1 MKQSKI
7 RFFSIM
13 TYIMLLVINTFMLF
27 FLRNY
32 FNLMFLAALIIA
44 PFFSFIIG
52 FFLCRTVQFSLNSA
66 SLVENRHNEFQFSVH
81 VDNPSILF
89 TNNCVV
95 FITVSNELFGEKT
108 THSINIPIN
117 PFMESKVIYPV
128 KSAHCGVI
136 SISVNSVVIFDIFNL
151 FRFHKNINVT
161 REIPVFPD
169 ESIIDNTFTMDFS
182 QGCNNMDE
190 STIKGNDTS
199 EVSEIREYIPG
210 DKLQNIH
217 WKLSAKKDILMVK
230 ERMSLTSTQLLFYIE
245 LADLENEAL
254 DTVLDYAYGIGTFLC
269 TENKPFTFL
278 WYSVKRQECRSH
290 FILNLDDLRECL
302 CEILYE
308 SPFANYKELRSQI
321 PLMCG
326 HENFIT
332 IGADYV
338 LEKEKQSE

>member
-7 RFFSIM
+7 RIYSII
-13 TYIMLLVINTFMLF
+13 TYILLLGINIFMLF

-52 FFLCRTVQFSLNSA
+52 FFLCRNIELSLSAA
-66 SLVENRHNEFQFSVH
+66 SLVENRRNEFQFSIH
-81 VDNPSILF
+81 IDNPSILF
-89 TNNCVV
+89 ANNCIV
-95 FITVSNELFGEKT
+95 FVTVSNELFGEKT
-108 THSINIPIN
+108 THSINIPVN
-117 PFMESKVIYPV
+117 PFMESKVDYPV
-128 KSAHCGVI
+128 KSFHCGVI
-136 SISVNSVVIFDIFNL
+136 TVSADSVCIFDLFNL
-151 FRFHKNINVT
+151 FRFNRNLSIT

-169 ESIIDNTFTMDFS
+169 EKIIDDTFNMDFS
-182 QGCNNMDE
+182 EGYNNLEE

-199 EVSEIREYIPG
+199 DVSEIREYIPG

-230 ERMSLTSTQLLFYIE
+230 ERVSLTSTQLLFYIE
-245 LADLENEAL
+245 LADLKDQTL
-254 DTVLDYAYGIGTFLC
+254 DMILDYAYGIGIYLC
-269 TENKPFTFL
+269 RETIPYTFL

-290 FILNLDDLRECL
+290 LILNLEDLKEGL

-308 SPFANYKELRSQI
+308 SPFANYKEIRSQI
-321 PLMCG
+321 PMMCG

-338 LEKEKQSE
+338 LEKEEKTE

>member
-7 RFFSIM
+7 RFYSII
-13 TYIMLLVINTFMLF
+13 TYIILLIFNAFMLF

-44 PFFSFIIG
+44 PFFSYVIG
-52 FFLCRTVQFSLNSA
+52 AFLCHSVQFSLSSA
-66 SLVENRHNEFQFSVH
+66 SLVENRRNEFQFRVH
-81 VDNPSILF
+81 IDNPSILF
-89 TNNCVV
+89 TNNCIV
-95 FITVSNELFGEKT
+95 FITVSSELFGERT

-117 PFMESKVIYPV
+117 PFMESRVDYPV
-128 KSAHCGVI
+128 KSSHCGVI
-136 SISVNSVVIFDIFNL
+136 SVSIDSVCIFDIFNL
-151 FRFHKNINVT
+151 FRFNKNINVT
-161 REIPVFPD
+161 REIPVFPN
-169 ESIIDNTFTMDFS
+169 ESILDDTFTMDFS
-182 QGCNNMDE
+182 QGYNNMDE

-230 ERMSLTSTQLLFYIE
+230 ERMNLTSTQLLFYIE
-245 LADLENEAL
+245 LADLKNEVL
-254 DTVLDYAYGIGTFLC
+254 DTILDYAYGIGTYLC
-269 TENKPFTFL
+269 SENIPFTFL

-290 FILNLDDLRECL
+290 LILNLENLREGL

-308 SPFANYKELRSQI
+308 SPFSNYKELRSQI

-326 HENFIT
+326 HKNFIT

>member
-7 RFFSIM
+7 RFYSIII
-13 TYIMLLVINTFMLF
+13 YIILLGFNTFMLF

-32 FNLMFLAALIIA
+32 FNLIFFAALIIA

-52 FFLCRTVQFSLNSA
+52 FFLCRNIQFFLSSA
-66 SLVENRHNEFQFSVH
+66 SLVENRRNEFQFRIH
-81 VDNPSILF
+81 ADNPSILF
-89 TNNCVV
+89 ANNCIV

-117 PFMESKVIYPV
+117 PFMESKVDYPV
-128 KSAHCGVI
+128 KSSHCGVI
-136 SISVNSVVIFDIFNL
+136 SVSIDSVCIFDIFNL
-151 FRFHKNINVT
+151 FRFNKNIHIT

-169 ESIIDNTFTMDFS
+169 ESIIDDTFTTDFS
-182 QGCNNMDE
+182 QGYNNMDE
-190 STIKGNDTS
+190 STMKGSDTS

-245 LADLENEAL
+245 LADLKNDIL
-254 DTVLDYAYGIGTFLC
+254 DTILDYAYGIGTLLC
-269 TENKPFTFL
+269 SENIPFTFL

-290 FILNLDDLRECL
+290 LILNFEDLKEGL